1 MENLENE
8 NKRKTLRNY
17 KDFKEDN
24 YKYRVDEIL
33 DYICSND
40 NELIELFDK
49 RDIKYNELRK
59 TLGKEEKKLL
69 LEYADIE
76 VDILSYENYNLA
88 KQIYEDLER

>member
-59 TLGKEEKKLL
+59 TLGKEEK
-69 LEYADIE
+69 
-76 VDILSYENYNLA
+76 NYF
-88 KQIYEDLER
+88 